1 MANDSSPNGAFFSS
15 QVFQAVG
22 GETSVTPTAGA
33 TLGPEPRLPAPAE
46 ADGPWLREAASDGPR
61 ARGLR
66 GRRGHER
73 GGRPPGRPGPA
84 RPPSRQSRP
93 APRSPETASLTRS
106 SRKCQIEIIRPQG
119 QGPPGPPHRP
129 ALGLRVSRALGGA
142 ASEERRLSPVGSDGL
157 RAIAFGNVPARPS
170 ARTRSPL
177 PAGAPPA
184 PTPLPPPPDLS
195 PIFSILCPG
204 TCGTVISGSEGDALL
219 AARGRP
225 WSSPPLPHLG
235 CSRCGP
241 RRGPRTEGIQ
251 LLWRQRWTRK
261 TRSCHRPESLC
272 LSLGPGEAGR
282 ARYSCLFS

>member
-1 MANDSSPNGAFFSS
+1 MAPGSSERRPPGRGVCGAREGAS
-15 QVFQAVG
+15 
-22 GETSVTPTAGA
+22 GE
-33 TLGPEPRLPAPAE
+33 
-46 ADGPWLREAASDGPR
+46 
-61 ARGLR
+61 
-66 GRRGHER
+66 

-119 QGPPGPPHRP
+119 QGPPGPPHWP
-129 ALGLRVSRALGGA
+129 AMGLRVSRALGGA
-142 ASEERRLSPVGSDGL
+142 ASEERRLSPVGSAGL

-204 TCGTVISGSEGDALL
+204 TCGTVAWSAAWPLNGRHPVAVATALDAEDEEL
-219 AARGRP
+219 
-225 WSSPPLPHLG
+225 S
-235 CSRCGP
+235 
-241 RRGPRTEGIQ
+241 Q
-251 LLWRQRWTRK
+251 TRK
-261 TRSCHRPESLC
+261 LMPVAR
-272 LSLGPGEAGR
+272 AG
-282 ARYSCLFS
+282 

>member
-46 ADGPWLREAASDGPR
+46 ADGPWLREAASGGPR

-66 GRRGHER
+66 GQSRE

-84 RPPSRQSRP
+84 RPPSRPSRP

-219 AARGRP
+219 AAGGETVEL
-225 WSSPPLPHLG
+225 SPPSASGMQP
-235 CSRCGP
+235 
-241 RRGPRTEGIQ
+241 
-251 LLWRQRWTRK
+251 LWSAAWPPNGRHPVAVATALDAEDEELSQTRK
-261 TRSCHRPESLC
+261 LMPVAR
-272 LSLGPGEAGR
+272 AG
-282 ARYSCLFS
+282 